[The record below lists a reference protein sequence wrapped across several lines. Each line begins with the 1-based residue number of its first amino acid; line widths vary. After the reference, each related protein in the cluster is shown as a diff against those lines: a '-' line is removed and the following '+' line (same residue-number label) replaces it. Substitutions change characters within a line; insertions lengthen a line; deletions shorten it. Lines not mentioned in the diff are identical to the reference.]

1 MSRVKWFCAGA
12 LSSMVVFLIFYPRA
26 RSNFIPY
33 YSYLRMAAFTWRGKN
48 PLCST
53 TDAARGRDLSRRR
66 EFAAE
71 EVSGTVRVLRSD
83 ADHYNLWDTP
93 KGEWWAPP
101 GADRGFVS
109 ALVAEQTAGIYS
121 YHGRGVRSGDIVL
134 DCGANIGAFTR
145 EALRSGA
152 KLVIAI
158 EPAPENIVC
167 LRRNLAAEIAEGRVT
182 IYEKGVWDRD
192 EELVLEVA
200 AKNPGAN
207 AVCSDSG
214 GCVGPR
220 IRLTTIDKLMSELA
234 LPRVDFI
241 KMDIEGAER
250 KALAGGAATL
260 AKHRPRMAIATE
272 HLDVL
277 ENARAV
283 LQVVR
288 EAQPLYQVNCG
299 HCGTRE
305 GGIVTPDVVHFQ

>member
-1 MSRVKWFCAGA
+1 
-12 LSSMVVFLIFYPRA
+12 
-26 RSNFIPY
+26 
-33 YSYLRMAAFTWRGKN
+33 
-48 PLCST
+48 
-53 TDAARGRDLSRRR
+53 
-66 EFAAE
+66 
-71 EVSGTVRVLRSD
+71 
-83 ADHYNLWDTP
+83 
-93 KGEWWAPP
+93 
-101 GADRGFVS
+101 
-109 ALVAEQTAGIYS
+109 
-121 YHGRGVRSGDIVL
+121 
-134 DCGANIGAFTR
+134 
-145 EALRSGA
+145 
-152 KLVIAI
+152 
-158 EPAPENIVC
+158 PENIVC
-167 LRRNLAAEIAEGRVT
+167 LRRNLAAEIADGRVT

-220 IRLTTIDKLMSELA
+220 IRLTTIDKLVSELA
-234 LPRVDFI
+234 LSRVDFI

-305 GGIVTPDVVHFQ
+305 GGIVTPD